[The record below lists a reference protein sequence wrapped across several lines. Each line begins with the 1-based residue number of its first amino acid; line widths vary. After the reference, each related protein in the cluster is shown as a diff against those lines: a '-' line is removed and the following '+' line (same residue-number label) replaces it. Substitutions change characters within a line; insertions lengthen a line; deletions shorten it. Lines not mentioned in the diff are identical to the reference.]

1 MRPIADDER
10 VAQNR
15 LIRPTQTES
24 ETLQHAST
32 DFPGPSLPFTGAD
45 PPEYFRSERFIALSI
60 FVLSLLYLCVLRRHS
75 GVDRDEGI
83 ILQGAQRI
91 LDGQVLYR
99 DFFSFY
105 TPGSYYFFA
114 LIFRVFGDSY
124 AVAHTALATFGAVFS
139 PITYLLARRVCGR
152 QASLLVT
159 GLMTVTAMPWRFLV
173 IHNWDSTLWA
183 CLALYCAV
191 RLLESPGTA
200 WSFAAATFTALTVL
214 SEQSKGAGLLLG
226 LGAGSLVIGFTSK
239 PLKLFTRSQLIAFA
253 IGLCWPF
260 VTTFIYFASHHALT
274 AMLASWLWPLQHY
287 SGANRVPYGYDNL
300 TGNLRDRIFATASLG
315 VRLFA
320 MLVFSARTWVPFV
333 PILALPLLARLIFR
347 RWRRLSTGPKWAYY
361 VLVSATISGLLAS
374 VVIARADYLHFVYL
388 HPIFFLVL
396 AWLLD
401 GRDIRHPLFIRIAP
415 VVGFCMS
422 MSLLAMAGQ
431 SLFAVRG
438 DYGLNTRRGAISM
451 SSPDRVISFVQSRVG
466 PGEKML
472 IYPYNSTYY
481 YLTQT
486 YSPTRFDFYQPGMH
500 TEEQLQEMLAE
511 FSSHPTRVVLYELNF
526 TQHLREAWPN
536 TPTTSVA
543 QDVLAEYIEREY
555 RPCAMLNSE
564 IQFMMRKDLECP
576 KEKRGQSP

>member
-1 MRPIADDER
+1 MRPIPADER
-10 VAQNR
+10 MVQNR
-15 LIRPTQTES
+15 LITLTQTETK
-24 ETLQHAST
+24 TLRHTAT
-32 DFPGPSLPFTGAD
+32 DFPGPSLSYTGAD
-45 PPEYFRSERFIALSI
+45 PPEHFRSERFIALSI
-60 FVLSLLYLCVLRRHS
+60 FVLSLLYLCVLRSHS
-75 GVDRDEGI
+75 GVDPDEGI

-91 LDGQVLYR
+91 LEGQVLYR

-124 AVAHTALATFGAVFS
+124 AVAHTALAIFGAIFS

-159 GLMTVTAMPWRFLV
+159 GVMTVTAMPWRFLV
-173 IHNWDSTLWA
+173 IHNWDSTLLA

-191 RLLESPGTA
+191 RLLESPSTA
-200 WSFAAATFTALTVL
+200 WSFAAATFTSLTALF
-214 SEQSKGAGLLLG
+214 EQSKGAGLLLG
-226 LGAGSLVIGFTSK
+226 LGAGFLVIGFRSK

-260 VTTFIYFASHHALT
+260 VTTFIYFALHHALT

-287 SGANRVPYGYDNL
+287 SRANRVPYGYDNL
-300 TGNLRDRIFATASLG
+300 TGNSRDRLFATASLG

-320 MLVFSARTWVPFV
+320 ILVFSARTWVPFV

-347 RWRRLSTGPKWAYY
+347 RWRRLSAGPKWAHY

-401 GRDIRHPLFIRIAP
+401 GRDIRHPLFMRIAP

-422 MSLLAMAGQ
+422 MSLLAIAGQ
-431 SLFAVRG
+431 SLFALRG
-438 DYGLNTRRGAISM
+438 DYRVNTRRGTITMAT
-451 SSPDRVISFVQSRVG
+451 PEKVITLVQSRVA
-466 PGEKML
+466 PGEKIL

-500 TEEQLQEMLAE
+500 TEEQLREMLAE
-511 FSSHPTRVVLYELNF
+511 FSSQPTPVVLYEPNF
-526 TQHLREAWPN
+526 TRHLREAWPN
-536 TPTTSVA
+536 TSATSVA
-543 QDVLAEYIEREY
+543 RDVLAEYIEREY

-576 KEKRGQSP
+576 DEARQSL